1 MQTSGP
7 IRSKGASCASQHS
20 LSSPLVNMSTTQ
32 EEAQSAS
39 TPSFVT
45 ALVLNAAIFGA
56 EILIFTI
63 IRRSFPSIYEP
74 RSRFLPEGKRQRPL
88 GDGLFSWPVSIFKAD
103 HKEIQQQNGMD
114 AYFFVRYLRMM
125 VRIFLPIW
133 LISWAVLLPVD
144 SAGLNN
150 KTGLDQFTFGNIPQ
164 DRQVRYAAHL
174 VLAWFLTFW
183 VLFNIKKEMR
193 NFAATRHR
201 HLVDPIH
208 SSSAQANTVLITGVP
223 RKFLDEQALTQ
234 LFQHVPGGVKKVW
247 LNRDLKELPDIYDR
261 RLAASKKLE
270 TAELG

>member
-1 MQTSGP
+1 
-7 IRSKGASCASQHS
+7 
-20 LSSPLVNMSTTQ
+20 MSAT
-32 EEAQSAS
+32 EEKAKSAS
-39 TPSFVT
+39 TSSFVT

-56 EILIFTI
+56 EILAFTV

-88 GDGLFSWPVSIFKAD
+88 GDGLLSWPLSIFKAD
-103 HKEIQQQNGMD
+103 HKDIQQHNGMD

-125 VRIFLPIW
+125 VWIFLPIW

-150 KTGLDQFTFGNIPQ
+150 KDGLDQFTFGNIPQ

-174 VLAWFLTFW
+174 LLAWLLAAW
-183 VLFNIKKEMR
+183 VMFNIKKEMR
-193 NFAATRHR
+193 KFVSTRQR

-208 SSSAQANTVLITGVP
+208 SRSAQANTVLITGVP
-223 RKFLDEQALTQ
+223 RKFLDEAALAQ

-247 LNRDLKELPDIYDR
+247 LNR
-261 RLAASKKLE
+261 
-270 TAELG
+270 